1 MQDVRDQLMNA
12 GEYNYKVK
20 FGGNTGENVIYKN
33 YQYNQNVSMVYLH
46 LHQLEMIQQIWF
58 LLIKIYKMKRILK
71 IIIKKNNKKN

>member
-1 MQDVRDQLMNA
+1 
-12 GEYNYKVK
+12 
-20 FGGNTGENVIYKN
+20 VI
-33 YQYNQNVSMVYLH
+33 MVYLH